1 MNTIDTRNPKDLIGR
16 RKIPM
21 HLWPM
26 SATIYGVMGLL
37 SGMHKYGRVNWR
49 ATPVYA
55 SVYFDA
61 LLRHAYAWWE
71 GEDRDPDDNT
81 PHLGNCLACLAIII
95 DAYCC
100 GTLVDDRQFNGF
112 SFRNSINEFTPLVSE
127 LESKYEHLKGSVK
140 QYTIADNALALAPAT
155 TSNPSVAGLNAMGY
169 NPTAMP
175 SDASEAQS

>member
-1 MNTIDTRNPKDLIGR
+1 MIENQTQCADQHVVETFDAANPKDKIGR
-16 RKIPM
+16 SKVPM

-37 SGMHKYGRVNWR
+37 SGKHKYGRLNWR

-81 PHLGNCLACLAIII
+81 PHLGNCLACLAILI
-95 DAYCC
+95 DAWVC
-100 GTLVDDRQFNGF
+100 GTLIDDRQFNGAN
-112 SFRNSINEFTPLVSE
+112 FRSPMTEFTPLVTDLVE
-127 LESKYEHLKGSVK
+127 KYADRSPKH
-140 QYTIADNALALAPAT
+140 YTIEDNKKAA
-155 TSNPSVAGLNAMGY
+155 
-169 NPTAMP
+169 
-175 SDASEAQS
+175 